1 MAPSARSIRRAALIL
16 AVALP
21 TQAKSIHIAP
31 DGDDSRTTLQV
42 QDPGTPWK
50 TLGKL
55 ATVALQPG
63 DSVLLL
69 RGGTWRETFRLTGSG
84 TSLAPVVVSS
94 YGAGSEFPRIL
105 GSDSIFGASN
115 DGLLTARV
123 SGGPVAR
130 VFAAGAQLPVARFP
144 DTGWLVATAVEKD
157 TAITSPQTSGVDW
170 LGASIHLRSSMWTL
184 ETHKVERQSGGR
196 IAPDT
201 KAVNIYPDSVRFY
214 LSNHVSAM
222 STDRESWSFSVMDSV
237 LRWRGPHPSVEASVR
252 PYNVD
257 LGSSN
262 WVAISGLRLEN
273 AAQSALRAP
282 GKGISVDGCE
292 IVNPDQNGV
301 ELLGRDGRISN
312 NRVAGANR
320 YGIVTYGANQQVTG
334 NEVVLTAQMHKLGP
348 KGMGNGCCAG
358 RALEIESDSS
368 VIRDN
373 RIDSSGYIGI
383 GFRGLDTRVEENVVS
398 HSCMTTDDC
407 AGIYTWT
414 GSFDK
419 PGSAGSVI
427 RRNIVRDAVGERTG
441 WAHPWAASQ
450 GIYLD
455 DASHDIRVDSNVST
469 NNDIGL
475 FLHNNRNIVARG
487 NILFGNRA
495 SQIQVSHDKI
505 VMDDAYGSLLERN
518 VLVALPGQ
526 TADVAWSITNPQN
539 VPLGEARSNA
549 VCLAQS
555 IWTTCDIS
563 GVFAFRSRRLQ
574 PDDSRLG
581 REVLRNVGFDSSA
594 LGWTAWPG
602 PFAKVQRD
610 STPACGTGRCLKITY
625 GNDTAVRNPLAGSS
639 SEFAVEPGQ
648 AWWLR
653 FRAKAQRPG
662 QSVSVVLRRGY
673 GNYAPLGL
681 NARQNLDTA
690 WKEYEFLAT
699 ISESDAR
706 ARVDFHNSATDSV
719 WWLDDATMKRV
730 PDSLL
735 PNDAGAALGINPG
748 SGVASWSP
756 GSGRWVDA
764 WGMALPRSVDIP
776 PYFGQAAIWSGA
788 GTGVGNGARAP
799 VLRAHREGGAWVVEG
814 LVGPATVLDVRGRT
828 LAVLTPTATGR
839 AFWRPTAS
847 AGLVWVKT
855 HDRSICLVPYR

>member
-1 MAPSARSIRRAALIL
+1 MAPSARSIRHAALVV
-16 AVALP
+16 AVAMCA
-21 TQAKSIHIAP
+21 QAKSIHIAP

-42 QDPGTPWK
+42 QDPNTPWK

-63 DSVLLL
+63 DSVLL
-69 RGGTWRETFRLTGSG
+69 RRDGTWRETLRPTGSG
-84 TSLAPVVVSS
+84 TSLAPVVISS
-94 YGAGSEFPRIL
+94 YGAGSGFPRIL
-105 GSDSIFGASN
+105 GSDSIAGALDADLRS
-115 DGLLTARV
+115 ARV
-123 SGGPVAR
+123 VGGPVAR
-130 VFAAGAQLPVARFP
+130 VFAGGVQLPVARFP
-144 DTGWLVATAVEKD
+144 ETGWLVATAVEKD

-201 KAVNIYPDSVRFY
+201 KAVYGYPDSVRFY

-222 STDRESWSFSVMDSV
+222 SPGRETWSFSVKDSI
-237 LRWRGPHPSVEASVR
+237 LRWRSPHPAVEASVR

-262 WVAISGLRLEN
+262 WVVVSGLRLEN

-282 GKGISVDGCE
+282 GKGIAVDGCD

-312 NRVAGANR
+312 NRVVGANR
-320 YGIVTYGANQQVTG
+320 YGIVTYGANQQVIG

-348 KGMGNGCCAG
+348 KGMGTGCCAG

-368 VIRDN
+368 TIRGN
-373 RIDSSGYIGI
+373 RIDSTGYIGI
-383 GFRGLDTRVEENVVS
+383 GFRGRDTRVEENLVS

-441 WAHPWAASQ
+441 WPRPWPASQ

-475 FLHNNRNIVARG
+475 FLHNNRDIVARG

-495 SQIQVSHDKI
+495 SQIKVAHDKI
-505 VMDDAYGSLLERN
+505 VMADVYGSLLERN

-526 TADVAWSITNPQN
+526 SADVVWDITNPQS
-539 VPLGEARSNA
+539 VAMGEARSNA
-549 VCLAQS
+549 VCLAQT
-555 IWTTCDIS
+555 IWTTCDTS
-563 GVFAFRSRRLQ
+563 GVFAFKSRRLQ
-574 PDDSRLG
+574 PDDARLG
-581 REVLRNVGFDSSA
+581 PEVLRNVGFDSSA

-610 STPACGTGRCLKITY
+610 SAPDCGTGRCLRIAY
-625 GNDTAVRNPLAGSS
+625 VNDTTVRNPLAGSS

-653 FRAKAQRPG
+653 FRAKAQRTG
-662 QSVSVVLRRGY
+662 QSVNVVLRRGH
-673 GNYAPLGL
+673 GNYASLGL
-681 NARQNLDTA
+681 NVRQNLDTA
-690 WKEYEFLAT
+690 WKEYEFLAR
-699 ISESDAR
+699 ISESDTR

-719 WWLDDATMKRV
+719 WWLDDASMRRV
-730 PDSLL
+730 PDHLL
-735 PNDAGAALGINPG
+735 PLGAGATLGTNPEATP
-748 SGVASWSP
+748 ASWSP
-756 GSGRWVDA
+756 GPGRWADA
-764 WGMALPRSVDIP
+764 WGAPLPSNAILAP
-776 PYFGQAAIWSGA
+776 HFGEAAILTDEGSGI
-788 GTGVGNGARAP
+788 RATRP
-799 VLRAHREGGAWVVEG
+799 RQNLHAHRDGSTWIVEG
-814 LVGPATVLDVRGRT
+814 LAGPATVLDIRGRT
-828 LAVLTPTATGR
+828 LAVLTPTAAGR
-839 AFWRPTAS
+839 ARWRPTAPT
-847 AGLVWVKT
+847 GLVWVKT
-855 HDRSICLVPYR
+855 HDQSIGLVPYR

>member
-1 MAPSARSIRRAALIL
+1 MAPSVRSIRH
-16 AVALP
+16 VALFVAMALP
-21 TQAKSIHIAP
+21 AQAKSIHIAP
-31 DGDDSRTTLQV
+31 DGDDSRTTLQA
-42 QDPGTPWK
+42 QDPNTPWK
-50 TLGKL
+50 TLGKV

-63 DSVLLL
+63 DSVLLR
-69 RGGTWRETFRLTGSG
+69 RGGTWRETLRPTGSG
-84 TSLAPVVVSS
+84 TSLAPVVIAA
-94 YGAGSEFPRIL
+94 YGPGSAFPRIL
-105 GSDSIFGASN
+105 GSDSIGGTLDA
-115 DGLLTARV
+115 GLRSARV
-123 SGGPVAR
+123 VGGPVAR
-130 VFAAGAQLPVARFP
+130 VFAAGTQLPVARFP
-144 DTGWLVATAVEKD
+144 ETGWLVATTVEKD
-157 TAITSPQTSGVDW
+157 TAITSPQAGGADW

-196 IAPDT
+196 LVPDT
-201 KAVNIYPDSVRFY
+201 KAVYGYPDSVRFY

-237 LRWRGPHPSVEASVR
+237 LRWRSPHPAVEASVR

-262 WVAISGLRLEN
+262 WVVVSGLRLEN

-282 GKGISVDGCE
+282 GKGIAVDGCD

-312 NRVAGANR
+312 NRVVGANR

-334 NEVVLTAQMHKLGP
+334 NEVVLTAQKEKLGP
-348 KGMGNGCCAG
+348 KGMGTGCCAG

-368 VIRDN
+368 TIRGN
-373 RIDSSGYIGI
+373 RIDSTGYIGI
-383 GFRGLDTRVEENVVS
+383 GFRGRDTRVEENLVS

-441 WAHPWAASQ
+441 WPRPWPASQ

-495 SQIQVSHDKI
+495 SQIKVAHDKI
-505 VMDDAYGSLLERN
+505 VMADVYGSLLERN

-526 TADVAWSITNPQN
+526 TADVVWDITNPQS
-539 VPLGEARSNA
+539 VAMGEARSNA
-549 VCLAQS
+549 VCLAQT
-555 IWTTCDIS
+555 IWTTCDTS
-563 GVFAFRSRRLQ
+563 GVFAFKSRRLR
-574 PDDSRLG
+574 PDDARLG
-581 REVLRNVGFDSSA
+581 PEVLRNVGFDSAA

-602 PFAKVQRD
+602 PFAKLQRD
-610 STPACGTGRCLKITY
+610 SAPACGTGRCLKIAY
-625 GNDTAVRNPLAGSS
+625 VNDTAVRNPLAGSS
-639 SEFAVEPGQ
+639 SEFAVDPGQ

-653 FRAKAQRPG
+653 FRAKAQRNG
-662 QSVSVVLRRGY
+662 QSLTVVLRRGY
-673 GNYAPLGL
+673 GNWASLGL
-681 NARQNLDTA
+681 NAQLHLDTA
-690 WKEYEFLAT
+690 WKEYEFLARIT
-699 ISESDAR
+699 ESDTR

-719 WWLDDATMKRV
+719 WWLDDASMRRI
-730 PDSLL
+730 PDQLL
-735 PNDAGAALGINPG
+735 PQGAGAALGTNPG
-748 SGVASWSP
+748 ATATSWSP
-756 GSGRWVDA
+756 GPDRWVDA
-764 WGMALPRSVDIP
+764 WGASLPSSVTLSP
-776 PYFGQAAIWSGA
+776 HFGEAAILTDESSGIR
-788 GTGVGNGARAP
+788 TTRP
-799 VLRAHREGGAWVVEG
+799 RQDLRAHRDGSTWIVEG
-814 LVGPATVLDVRGRT
+814 LTGPATVLDIRGRT
-828 LAVLTPTATGR
+828 LAVLTPTAAGR

-855 HDRSICLVPYR
+855 HDQSIGLVPYR